1 MTLEAD
7 LDALVKV
14 AAGWD
19 GVAGEMQTA
28 QADLATG
35 NGMGSEFGWF
45 ASRAGID
52 VQHDQFIADM
62 IDALATGSAKL
73 HSIAEALRSTATDFG
88 ATDTHVA
95 DEFHNS
101 DGTPL

>member
-14 AAGWD
+14 SAGWD
-19 GVAGEMQTA
+19 GVADEVQTA
-28 QADLATG
+28 QSELAPG
-35 NGMGSEFGWF
+35 SGMGSEFGWF

-52 VQHDQFIADM
+52 LQHDQFIADM
-62 IDALATGSAKL
+62 MDALATGNTKL

-88 ATDTHVA
+88 ATDTRVA
-95 DEFHNS
+95 DEFHNP
-101 DGTPL
+101 DGTPR